1 MAFCLTKFAVSGL
14 YNKFY
19 FMVPSIYYSFLT
31 MAKTE
36 PSPPNACLPCSC
48 NVAAAACLPSWPPV
62 YAGKV
67 VADRQ
72 GKTEGKLPAEEV

>member
-48 NVAAAACLPSWPPV
+48 NVAAAGRSRSARE
-62 YAGKV
+62 
-67 VADRQ
+67 DR
-72 GKTEGKLPAEEV
+72 GSCVH

>member
-36 PSPPNACLPCSC
+36 PSPPNACLP
-48 NVAAAACLPSWPPV
+48 SWPPV

-72 GKTEGKLPAEEV
+72 GKTEGPASTKLKGTELS